1 MKRNFPNSIYYNP
14 IAVVKFNS
22 LIEWNYEVIEKR
34 NNLKRLSKLGYKI
47 TLSRDS
53 HTLSNPENSHFADF
67 RIFLSF
73 WAAKKTK
80 NRQKWETSG
89 IFFSRGLHTAGYI
102 PCLYKCFIL
111 VMFSFIDFRLNSQG
125 CEF

>member
-1 MKRNFPNSIYYNP
+1 MKRHFPNSIYYNP

-73 WAAKKTK
+73 WAAKKPKIGK
-80 NRQKWETSG
+80 NGKLQE
-89 IFFSRGLHTAGYI
+89 
-102 PCLYKCFIL
+102 
-111 VMFSFIDFRLNSQG
+111 FSFLGDCTQPDTFHVCINVLS
-125 CEF
+125 